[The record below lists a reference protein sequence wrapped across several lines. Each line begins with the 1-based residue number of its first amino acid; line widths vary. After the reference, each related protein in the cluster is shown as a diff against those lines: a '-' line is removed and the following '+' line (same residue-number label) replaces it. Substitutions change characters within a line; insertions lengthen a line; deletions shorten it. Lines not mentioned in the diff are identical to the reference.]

1 MCLSA
6 FWVFFINIFIL
17 NKFGICRD
25 KKNPSEYQET
35 EILLVSKIGETT
47 SKKSL
52 KWGLPTKLDH
62 NFFFNIDSVLLGKTA
77 RKTSILK
84 NHSSHDNCKTW

>member
-25 KKNPSEYQET
+25 KKKPSEYQET
-35 EILLVSKIGETT
+35 EILLASKIGETT
-47 SKKSL
+47 SKKITEM
-52 KWGLPTKLDH
+52 GITH
-62 NFFFNIDSVLLGKTA
+62 
-77 RKTSILK
+77 
-84 NHSSHDNCKTW
+84 KTWS

>member
-25 KKNPSEYQET
+25 KK
-35 EILLVSKIGETT
+35 
-47 SKKSL
+47 
-52 KWGLPTKLDH
+52 
-62 NFFFNIDSVLLGKTA
+62 
-77 RKTSILK
+77 K
-84 NHSSHDNCKTW
+84 NHQNIKKQKYF

>member
-25 KKNPSEYQET
+25 KKKPSEYQET
-35 EILLVSKIGETT
+35 EILLVSKIGKTT

-62 NFFFNIDSVLLGKTA
+62 NFFLTLT
-77 RKTSILK
+77 L
-84 NHSSHDNCKTW
+84 CY

>member
-25 KKNPSEYQET
+25 KKKPSEYQET
-35 EILLVSKIGETT
+35 EY
-47 SKKSL
+47 
-52 KWGLPTKLDH
+52 
-62 NFFFNIDSVLLGKTA
+62 F
-77 RKTSILK
+77 
-84 NHSSHDNCKTW
+84 